1 MRQLARVM
9 LAVMLLTIVA
19 GTAASLAPSR
29 AQAAPLSSSYCG
41 QLGEYTAWHYTAGEW
56 KRVLWVWN
64 NGHSTPYPDAVIVYY
79 NGQLVEN
86 SKRGYKPTAAHKS
99 IKEMVGLA
107 TLFPKRGYLC
117 TLDGM
122 MTGDGTCGVVL
133 QVN

>member
-86 SKRGYKPTAAHKS
+86 GQKGVQTYSGPQVDQGNGWVGYFISKTWVLMHSGWDDDWRWDVRGCVTS
-99 IKEMVGLA
+99 
-107 TLFPKRGYLC
+107 
-117 TLDGM
+117 
-122 MTGDGTCGVVL
+122 
-133 QVN
+133 